1 MSSISGS
8 DRPLVRSAL
17 ATLRGLSAEID
28 RLDGL
33 AAERLGVNRTD
44 LRCLELLSATR
55 ALAPTALAT
64 ALGVTTGG
72 MTAIID
78 RLERAGYARRRAD
91 PHDRRRLIVETAELL
106 LAREEEIFGGLLRA
120 TEALA
125 ASYSDAELET
135 IRGFLERS
143 RALIHASA
151 QEKIA
156 SSPLER

>member
-8 DRPLVRSAL
+8 DRPLVGSAL

-28 RLDGL
+28 RLDGF
-33 AAERLGVNRTD
+33 AAERFGVNRTD

-55 ALAPTALAT
+55 ALAPTALAA

-78 RLERAGYARRRAD
+78 RLERAGYARRRPD
-91 PHDRRRLIVETAELL
+91 PHDRRKLIVEATELL
-106 LAREEEIFGGLLRA
+106 LAREEEIFGELLRA
-120 TEALA
+120 TEVLA
-125 ASYSDAELET
+125 ASYPDAELET

-143 RALIHASA
+143 RALIHAAA
-151 QEKIA
+151 QERIA
-156 SSPLER
+156 TSPS